1 MSRVTLR
8 GDSWY
13 ERYYLYEVYDYLDHD
28 GVALPNNRRSFVGV
42 I

>member
-1 MSRVTLR
+1 MRRVTLR

-13 ERYYLYEVYDYLDHD
+13 EKYELFPTYKGMISQQPLVSSS
-28 GVALPNNRRSFVGV
+28 RRSFIGV